1 MTRVKHRVSITLMV
15 KRFLPGLL
23 ALTFVAVSGL
33 MISATAQAQAQ
44 DRVWV
49 QIEAHQTQAAA
60 EERMRAYTQL
70 VENVNGFR
78 ATTGLYAIGLGPY
91 ERELGQLVLQQ
102 LLAQGLI
109 PRDSFIED
117 GGLYA
122 TQFFPVGVNTLDGDA
137 AVVAEEAPEEAVEEE
152 IVDGP
157 VVIEDAVVEDAVVE
171 EAAVE
176 EEAAPEPEVVLE
188 ETPQEARQSEGQLT
202 REQRDELQIALQWFG
217 FYTGGI
223 DGQFGPGTRASMS
236 AYQEARGMEVS
247 GVLTTR
253 QRAQLLEEYNGELS
267 ALGMQNILDQRA
279 GIQIDLPMAMVDFD
293 SYNFPFAQYETINDS
308 GVRVLLISQ
317 PGDRATLFG
326 LYEIMQT
333 LEIVPLE
340 GERQRQGDSFLL
352 TGQSS
357 SLRSHTEARLVGG
370 AVKGFTLIWEP
381 SADAQMERVLPMM
394 QSSFAAVQ
402 GTLDP
407 AAVPEGL
414 DESIDMVSGLTVRT
428 PDIVRTG
435 FFLDAQ
441 GTVLTTTEVAG
452 QCDQILIDNVYP
464 SSVVYRDNALGIA
477 VLQPNQA
484 LAPLGFARLAD
495 TPGRL
500 RADIAV
506 AGYPFGGA
514 LSAASTTFGT
524 LAELRGVNG
533 ETNVQRLEVATA
545 DSEAGGPV
553 LDVTG
558 NVIGMVLPGTVEGR
572 TLPEEVT
579 LALRADQLVGLLQ
592 EAGIALTLAQPSG
605 ALNRENLSREA
616 ADMTVRISCWN

>member
-1 MTRVKHRVSITLMV
+1 MV

-23 ALTFVAVSGL
+23 ALTFVAVLGL
-33 MISATAQAQAQ
+33 MTTAPAHAQAPGQAQ

-49 QIEAHQTQAAA
+49 QIEAHQTQGAA

-91 ERELGQLVLQQ
+91 ERDLGQLVLQQ
-102 LLAQGLI
+102 LLNQGLI
-109 PRDSFIED
+109 PRDSFLED
-117 GGLYA
+117 GDLYA
-122 TQFFPVGVNTLDGDA
+122 TQFFPVGVNTLAGDA
-137 AVVAEEAPEEAVEEE
+137 AVVAEEEAPEEAVEEV
-152 IVDGP
+152 VDGP
-157 VVIEDAVVEDAVVE
+157 VVVGEGEEDVAVAEVAV
-171 EAAVE
+171 VE
-176 EEAAPEPEVVLE
+176 EEAAPEPVVQLE
-188 ETPQEARQSEGQLT
+188 ETPEEARQSEGQLT
-202 REQRDELQIALQWFG
+202 REQRNELQIALQWFG

-236 AYQEARGMEVS
+236 AYQESRGMEVS
-247 GVLTTR
+247 GILTTR
-253 QRAQLLEEYNGELS
+253 QRAQLIDEYTGELS

-279 GIQIDLPMAMVDFD
+279 GIQMDLPMAMVDFD

-340 GERQRQGDSFLL
+340 GERARQGDSFLL

-394 QSSFAAVQ
+394 QASFTAVQ

-428 PDIVRTG
+428 PDLIRTG
-435 FFLDAQ
+435 FFLDGQ
-441 GTVLTTTEVAG
+441 GTVLTTTEVTG
-452 QCDQILIDNVYP
+452 QCDTILIDNVYP
-464 SSVVYRDNALGIA
+464 STVVFRDDALGIA
-477 VLQPNQA
+477 VLRPNQA
-484 LAPLGFARLAD
+484 LAPLGFARMAD
-495 TPGRL
+495 VPGRL
-500 RADIAV
+500 RSDIAV

-533 ETNVQRLEVATA
+533 EENVQRLDVATA

-558 NVIGMVLPGTVEGR
+558 NVIGMVLPGTLEGR

-579 LALRADQLVGLLQ
+579 LALRGDQLIGLLQ
-592 EAGIALTLAQPSG
+592 EAGIALTLAQPAG

-616 ADMTVRISCWN
+616 ADMTVRVSCWN